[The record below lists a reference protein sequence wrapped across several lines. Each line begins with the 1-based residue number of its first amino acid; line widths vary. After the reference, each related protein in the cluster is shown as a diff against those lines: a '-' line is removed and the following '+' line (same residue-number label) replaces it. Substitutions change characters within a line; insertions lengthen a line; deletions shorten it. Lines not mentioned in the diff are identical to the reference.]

1 MKYLIIVIV
10 VFAAFLAYRIYKV
23 KREDKIVADFIGGFL
38 KPKSEFR
45 VSAEMDEP
53 VGFGYKN
60 LWFAVKA
67 GDKEQ
72 LAGLLDLDV
81 LGNSNWQ
88 NGVEHAYDNR
98 IFITPEVDGW
108 TLICGNGLLSL
119 VEKESAD
126 IAILNKLS
134 AKYGEAQYFYTH
146 RVTEYHIW
154 AKSLNGKLIRYYAYL
169 GEQGENLRIE
179 GEPSEA
185 EKGIKLI
192 NTFSEEAKA
201 ENYFERED
209 LVFPDESMVMSIAKA
224 WSISPADL
232 PFYNKVKKEFGIVC
246 VKR

>member
-1 MKYLIIVIV
+1 MYIK
-10 VFAAFLAYRIYKV
+10 
-23 KREDKIVADFIGGFL
+23 KREEKKFADFMGGLL
-38 KPKSEFR
+38 KPKSEFK
-45 VSAEMDEP
+45 VSDKTDEP
-53 VGFGYKN
+53 VAFGYKN
-60 LWFAVKA
+60 LWFAVKTNN
-67 GDKEQ
+67 KEQ

-88 NGVEHAYDNR
+88 NGVEQAYDNR
-98 IFITPEVDGW
+98 VFITPEVDGW
-108 TLICGNGLLSL
+108 TLVCGDGLLSL

-154 AKSLNGKLIRYYAYL
+154 AKSLNGKVIRYYSYM
-169 GEQGENLRIE
+169 GERGENMRVE

-185 EKGIKLI
+185 EKGLKLI
-192 NTFSEEAKA
+192 NTFSVEAKA

-209 LVFPDESMVMSIAKA
+209 LVIPDESMVMAIAKA
-224 WSISPADL
+224 WSISPVEL
-232 PFYNKVKKEFGIVC
+232 PVYNNSKKEFGIVC